1 MPVEF
6 DVTLSSSEQQFNTVM
21 DTDAE
26 FNADF
31 SVVEQFNAEMAD
43 DSAVFDSDLT
53 DDSTE
58 FTSDFGVNEIVDVTK
73 VRSVNGMVGDVVI
86 HIPELVSELEN
97 DSGYITDT
105 GMDALSN
112 MEIENLLGE

>member
-43 DSAVFDSDLT
+43 DSAVF
-53 DDSTE
+53 
-58 FTSDFGVNEIVDVTK
+58 
-73 VRSVNGMVGDVVI
+73 R
-86 HIPELVSELEN
+86 
-97 DSGYITDT
+97 
-105 GMDALSN
+105 
-112 MEIENLLGE
+112 